1 MRCLESLAR
10 VQAASFAAGSG
21 GERRDVRGCGGRGYP
36 ELLRAPTAAPIPVP
50 PLRAS
55 EPSPTRSRL
64 RSPHISSMH
73 GGETRPPP
81 LPQPPPITF
90 RPCTKHPCTSWT
102 PIPSHSHGLSS
113 AGAALLCS
121 ACSSTG
127 AAPVP
132 PLPFTPPSPRFCLRV
147 SHCFPDSFAESINTT
162 KNNFRPAL
170 TRSQQRGSS
179 CTPRGEGWA
188 PCGCVGGDTHRAL
201 LAGLLYL
208 HHLQSESPGLG
219 QLLAGRG
226 MRDARG
232 RAAVPG

>member
-50 PLRAS
+50 PLGAN
-55 EPSPTRSRL
+55 PNPQPAAFPTHQFHAWRRD
-64 RSPHISSMH
+64 P
-73 GGETRPPP
+73 PPP
-81 LPQPPPITF
+81 LPHPPLSITF
-90 RPCTKHPCTSWT
+90 RPCAKHPCTSWT